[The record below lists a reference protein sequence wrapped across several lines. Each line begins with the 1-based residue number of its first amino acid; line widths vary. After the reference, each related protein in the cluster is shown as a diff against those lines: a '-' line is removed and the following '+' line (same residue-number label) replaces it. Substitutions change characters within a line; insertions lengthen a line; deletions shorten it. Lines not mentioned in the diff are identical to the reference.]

1 MKSSIFS
8 LLLIFI
14 IIFVSNFIY
23 AGARGSYMD
32 YSSTSGGSGSA
43 PMPLPGG
50 VKELPPYKRYIV
62 YAEKCLEEGDFTQA
76 IKYLDK
82 AKKIKDDD
90 PLLYEM
96 YGHAYDGAREE
107 KKSFA
112 AFKKAI
118 LMYMSASKKRWE
130 KIYKILGFLNSLT
143 YDKATEEEVRR
154 IEAKIN
160 KLRR

>member
-1 MKSSIFS
+1 MIKRILFMVMFMVMIFE
-8 LLLIFI
+8 FGVV
-14 IIFVSNFIY
+14 F
-23 AGARGSYMD
+23 AGARGSYMN
-32 YSSTSGGSGSA
+32 YSSRESGGGRA
-43 PMPLPGG
+43 PLPLPKG
-50 VKELPPYKRYIV
+50 VEKLPPYKRYII

-96 YGHAYDGAREE
+96 YGHAYDGARDE